1 MTCIFCG
8 GIEHAWNFYQKK
20 RWPCR
25 VGDGVASIVCSDC
38 VQRLLRG
45 KRDTLQKAV
54 DKAIELDRPDQ
65 VEVLKHLMVEDMP
78 ATVPTEGVHERRVSL
93 RHKGG

>member
-8 GIEHAWNFYQKK
+8 SVEHAWNFYQKK

-25 VGDGVASIVCSDC
+25 VGDSVVSIVCSDC

-45 KRDTLQKAV
+45 KKETLQKAV
-54 DKAIELDRPDQ
+54 DKATELDRPDQ
-65 VEVLKHLMVEDMP
+65 VEALKHLVLENAP
-78 ATVPTEGVHERRVSL
+78 ATVSTEAVRQRKVSL

>member
-8 GIEHAWNFYQKK
+8 GIEHAWNFFRKK
-20 RWPCR
+20 RSPCR
-25 VGDGVASIVCSDC
+25 VGDNAVSIVCSTC

-45 KRDTLQKAV
+45 KKETLQKAL
-54 DKAIELDRPDQ
+54 DKATELDRPDQ
-65 VEVLKHLMVEDMP
+65 VKALKHLVFENIS
-78 ATVPTEGVHERRVSL
+78 TTLSTEGVRERKVSL